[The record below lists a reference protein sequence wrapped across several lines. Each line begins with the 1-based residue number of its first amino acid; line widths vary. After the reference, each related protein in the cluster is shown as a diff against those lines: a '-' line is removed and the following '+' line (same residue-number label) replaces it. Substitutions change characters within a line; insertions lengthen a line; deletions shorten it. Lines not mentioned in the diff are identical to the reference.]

1 MTTISAN
8 LVNPGQLSEMT
19 GVQLNTVY
27 AWRKRRATNGMPEPD
42 LVIGRTPQWDRDKI
56 TLWLKATNRL
66 K

>member
-56 TLWLKATNRL
+56 ILWLKATNRL